1 MTDSKLI
8 DSSVWIAYLCD
19 GTYKEMIEGEEEI
32 VLLSV
37 LSLYEIEKKL
47 RKEKIENHK
56 ISRSMDFIKKK
67 SLLIPVTKEIAEKAV
82 SLALQHNIPAIDS
95 LIYASALLNNATLIT
110 FDNDFRGLMQV
121 MIL

>member
-19 GTYKEMIEGEEEI
+19 GTYKETIEAEEEI

-47 RKEKIENHK
+47 RKEKIEDNK
-56 ISRSMDFIKKK
+56 ILRSMEFIKKK
-67 SLLIPVTKEIAEKAV
+67 SLLMPVTKEIAEKAV
-82 SLALQHNIPAIDS
+82 SLALQYNLPAVDC
-95 LIYASALLNNATLIT
+95 LIYTTALLNNAFLIT
-110 FDNDFRGLMQV
+110 LDNDFRGLPNV